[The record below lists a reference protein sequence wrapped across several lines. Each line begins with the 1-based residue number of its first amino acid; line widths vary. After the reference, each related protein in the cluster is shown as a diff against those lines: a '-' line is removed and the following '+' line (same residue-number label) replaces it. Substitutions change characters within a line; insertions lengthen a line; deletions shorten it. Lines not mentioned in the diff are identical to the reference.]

1 MVQRTIYPNLQKCK
15 DPGRPLDRGGG
26 MHYKRGKTRVPK
38 MKFAKV
44 TARLG
49 GLGSE
54 KWAVHIEGKRRAAL
68 GEPLIFL
75 SIGEPDAP
83 PPAAILEEA
92 SRQMQSGRLGY
103 AEGRGEANVRRALA
117 RLYTRQT
124 GRTIGEDQF
133 IYLPGTQTALYA
145 AMMTVVDE
153 GDEVLMADPYYATYE
168 GVIAAAGGVT
178 VPVRVDPDHGFHLK
192 AADLE
197 KAITPRSR
205 VLLMNTPSN
214 PTGAVFTR
222 AEIERIGK
230 LCEAHDLWII
240 SDEVYATMTYGNT
253 VFSSPFDIPELEK
266 RTVVVSSISKSH
278 AIPGFRAGWI
288 AASPAFCDRCIP
300 VTETMLFGSQ
310 PFLEDAL
317 AFALDTHFPELDAM
331 KHAYEQRARA
341 LVKALHGSAKVS
353 ARMPEG
359 GMFVMVD
366 VRKTGLSGDAFARR
380 LLEEERVVTMPGESF
395 GAGGAGHLRAALTV
409 GVEDITE
416 AAKRIVRLA
425 ERI

>member
-1 MVQRTIYPNLQKCK
+1 
-15 DPGRPLDRGGG
+15 
-26 MHYKRGKTRVPK
+26 

-54 KWAVHIEGKRRAAL
+54 KWAVHIEGRRRAAL

-83 PPAAILEEA
+83 PPAAILDEA
-92 SRQMQSGRLGY
+92 TRQMHAGRLGY
-103 AEGRGEANVRRALA
+103 AEGRGEENVRRALA
-117 RLYTRQT
+117 RFYTRQT
-124 GRTIGEDQF
+124 GRAVDETHF

-145 AMMTVVDE
+145 AMMAVVDE

-168 GVIAAAGGVT
+168 GIIAAAGGVAA
-178 VPVRVDPDHGFHLK
+178 PIRVDPDQGFHLK

-197 KAITPRSR
+197 NAITPRSR

-222 AEIERIGK
+222 AEIEKIGRV
-230 LCEAHDLWII
+230 CEKHDLWII

-253 VFSSPFDIPELEK
+253 VFSSPFDIPELAK
-266 RTVVVSSISKSH
+266 RTIVVSSISKSH
-278 AIPGFRAGWI
+278 AVPGLRAGWI
-288 AASPAFCDRCIP
+288 AASPEFCDRCIP

-310 PFLEDAL
+310 PFIEDAA
-317 AFALDTHFPELDAM
+317 AFALDNHFPELDAM
-331 KHAYEQRARA
+331 KRAYEKRARA
-341 LVKALHGSAKVS
+341 LVKSLEASKNVS

-366 VRKTGLSGDAFARR
+366 VRKTGLSGDDFARR
-380 LLEEERVVTMPGESF
+380 LLAEENVVTMPGESF
-395 GAGGAGHLRAALTV
+395 GLGGSGHLRVALTV
-409 GVEDITE
+409 SEDEITE

>member
-1 MVQRTIYPNLQKCK
+1 
-15 DPGRPLDRGGG
+15 
-26 MHYKRGKTRVPK
+26 

-44 TARLG
+44 TERLS

-54 KWAVHIEGKRRAAL
+54 KWAVHIEGKRRAAM
-68 GEPLIFL
+68 GEPMIFL
-75 SIGEPDAP
+75 SIGEPDLP
-83 PPAAILEEA
+83 PPAAILDEA
-92 SRQMQSGRLGY
+92 YHQMKAGRLRY
-103 AEGRGEANVRRALA
+103 ADGRGEASARRALA

-124 GRTIGEDQF
+124 GRTIDENQF

-145 AMMTVVDE
+145 AMMTVVEE

-168 GVIAAAGGVT
+168 GVIAAAGGV
-178 VPVRVDPDHGFHLK
+178 PAPIRVDPDHGFHLK

-222 AEIERIGK
+222 AEIEKIGRV
-230 LCEAHDLWII
+230 CEKHDLWII
-240 SDEVYATMTYGNT
+240 SDEVYATLTYGNT
-253 VFSSPFDIPELEK
+253 VFSSPFDVPELEK
-266 RTVVVSSISKSH
+266 RTIVVSSISKSH
-278 AIPGFRAGWI
+278 ALPGFRCGWI
-288 AASPAFCDRCIP
+288 AASPEFCDRCLP

-310 PFLEDAL
+310 PFLEDAM

-331 KHAYEQRARA
+331 KRAYETRAHA
-341 LVKALHGSAKVS
+341 LVKALHCSHKVS

-366 VRKTGLSGDAFARR
+366 VRKTGLSGEDFARR
-380 LLEEERVVTMPGESF
+380 LLQEENVVTMPGESF
-395 GAGGAGHLRAALTV
+395 GEGGAGHLRVALTV
-409 GVEDITE
+409 SAEDITE
-416 AAKRIVRLA
+416 ASKRIVRLA
-425 ERI
+425 ERT

>member
-1 MVQRTIYPNLQKCK
+1 
-15 DPGRPLDRGGG
+15 
-26 MHYKRGKTRVPK
+26 

-44 TARLG
+44 TARLN

-54 KWAVHIEGKRRAAL
+54 KWAVHIEGRRRAAL
-68 GEPLIFL
+68 GTPMIFL

-83 PPAAILEEA
+83 PPEAILDEA
-92 SRQMQSGRLGY
+92 DRQMRAGRLRY

-124 GRTIGEDQF
+124 GRSIHENQF

-168 GVIAAAGGVT
+168 GIVAAAGGVT
-178 VPVRVDPDHGFHLK
+178 VPVKVDPDHGFHLK

-197 KAITPRSR
+197 RHITPRTR

-222 AEIERIGK
+222 SEIEKIGK
-230 LCEAHDLWII
+230 LCEKHDLWII
-240 SDEVYATMTYGNT
+240 SDEVYATLTYGNT
-253 VFSSPFDIPELEK
+253 VFSSPFDVPELEK
-266 RTVVVSSISKSH
+266 RTIVVSSISKSH
-278 AIPGFRAGWI
+278 ALPGFRCGWI
-288 AASPAFCDRCIP
+288 AASSEFCDRAIP

-310 PFLEDAL
+310 PFLEDAM
-317 AFALDTHFPELDAM
+317 AFALDNHFPELDAM
-331 KHAYEQRARA
+331 KRSYERRA
-341 LVKALHGSAKVS
+341 KALLAALKGSKKVS

-366 VRKTGLSGDAFARR
+366 VRKTGLSGDEFAMR
-380 LLEEERVVTMPGESF
+380 LLDEENVVTMPGESF
-395 GAGGAGHLRAALTV
+395 GVGGAGHLRVALTV
-409 GVEDITE
+409 DDEQMAE
-416 AAKRIVRLA
+416 ASRRIARLA
-425 ERI
+425 DRI

>member
-1 MVQRTIYPNLQKCK
+1 
-15 DPGRPLDRGGG
+15 
-26 MHYKRGKTRVPK
+26 

-44 TARLG
+44 TERLD

-54 KWAVHIEGKRRAAL
+54 KWAVHIEGKRRANQ
-68 GEPLIFL
+68 GDPMIFL

-92 SRQMQSGRLGY
+92 NRQMQAGRIRY
-103 AEGRGEANVRRALA
+103 AEGRGEANARRALS

-124 GRTIGEDQF
+124 GRAIHEDQF

-145 AMMTVVDE
+145 AMMTVVDV

-168 GVIAAAGGVT
+168 GVIAAAGGVP
-178 VPVRVDPDHGFHLK
+178 VPIKVDPDHGFHLK

-197 KAITPRSR
+197 KHITPRTR

-222 AEIERIGK
+222 AEIEKIGK
-230 LCEAHDLWII
+230 VCEKHDLWII
-240 SDEVYATMTYGNT
+240 SDEVYATLTYGNH
-253 VFSSPFDIPELEK
+253 VFASPFDVAELEK
-266 RTVVVSSISKSH
+266 RTIVVSSISKSH
-278 AIPGFRAGWI
+278 AMPGFRCGWI

-310 PFLEDAL
+310 PFLEDAM
-317 AFALDTHFPELDAM
+317 AFALDSHFPELDAM
-331 KHAYEQRARA
+331 KANYEKRARA
-341 LVKALHGSAKVS
+341 LVKALEGSKKVS

-366 VRKTGLSGDAFARR
+366 VRKTGLSGEDFAWR
-380 LLEEERVVTMPGESF
+380 LLKEENVVTMPGESF
-395 GAGGAGHLRAALTV
+395 GAGGAGHLRVALTV
-409 GVEDITE
+409 GVDEITE
-416 AAKRIVRLA
+416 ASKRIARLA